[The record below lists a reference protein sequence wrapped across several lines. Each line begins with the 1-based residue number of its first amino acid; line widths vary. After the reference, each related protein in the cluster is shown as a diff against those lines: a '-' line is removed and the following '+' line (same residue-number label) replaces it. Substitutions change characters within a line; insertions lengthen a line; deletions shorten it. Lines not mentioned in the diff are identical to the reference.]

1 VSDHKTNPTAVFR
14 AMLPELLPHGFAH
27 LIQFV
32 LEVVPAAG
40 VLPYPAE
47 HMRKIKGQ
55 TLPNAPNIA
64 VIGQGDRFEIQE
76 FGKEEWVAPPAGVRV
91 VHPIGQPLPP
101 ELCDVVLMY
110 GTSVQDGMKG
120 GLVTAG
126 GQPARFP
133 TSHLMHG
140 ELMRMP
146 LVEWQKQH
154 MVQLRGPVA

>member
-1 VSDHKTNPTAVFR
+1 MSDHKMNPTAVMQS
-14 AMLPELLPHGFAH
+14 MLPQLLPHGHACA
-27 LIQFV
+27 IQLV
-32 LEVVPAAG
+32 IEVVPAAG

-47 HMRKIKGQ
+47 HMRKVKGD
-55 TLPNAPNIA
+55 TLPGAPDVA

-101 ELCDVVLMY
+101 ELCDVVLMF

-120 GLVTAG
+120 GLVVAG
-126 GQPARFP
+126 GQAPRFP

-140 ELMRMP
+140 ELMRKP
-146 LVEWQKQH
+146 LVEWQKMH
-154 MVQLRGPVA
+154 MMQLRGQVA

>member
-1 VSDHKTNPTAVFR
+1 MSEHRTNPQAALR

-27 LIQFV
+27 LIQLV

-47 HMRKIKGQ
+47 HMRKVKGD
-55 TLPNAPNIA
+55 TLPGAPDVA
-64 VIGQGDRFEIQE
+64 VIGHGDRFEIQE

-101 ELCDVVLMY
+101 ELCDVVLMF

-120 GLVTAG
+120 LVVAG
-126 GQPARFP
+126 GQAPRFP